1 MFTLVS
7 ELFLSIM
14 HMSFHLCK
22 KEVPFSI
29 LRVVNMEI
37 TYFKIKQELNIKFL
51 GNLHVDCS

>member
-7 ELFLSIM
+7 ELFLSII

-22 KEVPFSI
+22 KEVRFSI
-29 LRVVNMEI
+29 LRVVNMET
-37 TYFKIKQELNIKFL
+37 TYFKIKQELNIKCL